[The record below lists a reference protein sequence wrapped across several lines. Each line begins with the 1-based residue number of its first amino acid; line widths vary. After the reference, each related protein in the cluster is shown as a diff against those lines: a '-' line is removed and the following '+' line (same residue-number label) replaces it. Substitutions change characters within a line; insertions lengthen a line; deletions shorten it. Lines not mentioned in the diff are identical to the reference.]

1 MVSRKDENDN
11 RINNKHYKDNMR
23 VLTFLTFLIAIVFM
37 VGLDIV
43 MFMENPW
50 YGIGGIIGIVGFF
63 VAYSISGD
71 MIVAPRDYWRLSS
84 WEVFK
89 KKFGYGFTA
98 FMLVAVIASAVLGA
112 IFT

>member
-1 MVSRKDENDN
+1 
-11 RINNKHYKDNMR
+11 MR
-23 VLTFLTFLIAIVFM
+23 VLVFLTFMIAMIFM
-37 VGLDIV
+37 IGLDIV
-43 MFMENPW
+43 MFMENPLF
-50 YGIGGIIGIVGFF
+50 GIGGIIGIIGFF

-89 KKFGYGFTA
+89 KKFGYGFSA
-98 FMLVAVIASAVLGA
+98 FMLIGLIASAVLGA

>member
-1 MVSRKDENDN
+1 
-11 RINNKHYKDNMR
+11 MR
-23 VLTFLTFLIAIVFM
+23 VLVFLTFMIALIFM
-37 VGLDIV
+37 IGLDIV
-43 MFMENPW
+43 MFMENPLF
-50 YGIGGIIGIVGFF
+50 GIGGIIGIIGFF

>member
-1 MVSRKDENDN
+1 MLFANIITK
-11 RINNKHYKDNMR
+11 NNNMR
-23 VLTFLTFLIAIVFM
+23 VLTFLTFILALIFM
-37 VGLDIV
+37 VGLDIIL
-43 MFMENPW
+43 FMENAL

-89 KKFGYGFTA
+89 KKFGYGFSA
-98 FMLVAVIASAVLGA
+98 FILVTFISAALMGA
-112 IFT
+112 ILG

>member
-1 MVSRKDENDN
+1 
-11 RINNKHYKDNMR
+11 MR
-23 VLTFLTFLIAIVFM
+23 VLVFLTFMIAMIFM
-37 VGLDIV
+37 IGLDIV
-43 MFMENPW
+43 MFMENPLF
-50 YGIGGIIGIVGFF
+50 GIGGIIGIIGFF